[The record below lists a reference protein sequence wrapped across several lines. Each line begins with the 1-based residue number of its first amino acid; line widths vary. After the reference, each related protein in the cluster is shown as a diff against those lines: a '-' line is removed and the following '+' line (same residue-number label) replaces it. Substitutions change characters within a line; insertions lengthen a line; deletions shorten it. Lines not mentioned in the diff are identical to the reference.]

1 MICKRADKGGTK
13 KKGEIMA
20 IRAEIR
26 DIETQSAEF
35 NNESDEMRDLITRC
49 TNLVNGLDEFW
60 EGNAKD
66 AFVEQWNDLTPGLND
81 TAQLLEDIGSQLKS
95 VAQVMEETDEQLA
108 QGMGIK

>member
-1 MICKRADKGGTK
+1 
-13 KKGEIMA
+13 MA

-26 DIETQSAEF
+26 DIEAQSAEF
-35 NNESDEMRDLITRC
+35 NNESQEMTELIQRC
-49 TNLVNGLDEFW
+49 TSLVDGLDEFW

-66 AFVEQWNDLTPGLND
+66 AFADQWTDLKPGLND
-81 TAQLLEDIGSQLKS
+81 TAKLLEDIGSQLKS